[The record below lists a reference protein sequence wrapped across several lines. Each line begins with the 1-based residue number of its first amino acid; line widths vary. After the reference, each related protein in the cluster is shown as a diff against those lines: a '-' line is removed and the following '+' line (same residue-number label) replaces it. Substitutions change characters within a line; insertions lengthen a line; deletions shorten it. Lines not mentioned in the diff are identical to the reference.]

1 MEFKIPV
8 TQLIRQRRSVRNYSP
23 DGMEPD
29 MERQVREVLDLHTE
43 GPMGNRVAFHL
54 VHRKSAIAGQKVKL
68 GTYGFIKG
76 AQHFVAGEV
85 KIGTFTEL
93 DFGYLLEKIMLYLVD
108 MGLGTCWLGGTF
120 KRSELADI
128 LNTSEDVVIPAI
140 TPVGY
145 PAPSMS
151 RRELLIRKGAKS
163 DQRKPWNELFFDG
176 EFGKPLQHMDNEGS
190 LLPLEM
196 VRLAPSASN
205 KQPWRVVRS
214 ENNFH
219 FYLNRTPG
227 YGGFAPNVDIQHID
241 MGIAMAHFE
250 LSSWELGIEGSWK
263 IMDHGKVVKKGT
275 EYIVSWQTND
285 DCVSNLSPSG

>member
-8 TQLIRQRRSVRNYSP
+8 TQLIRQRRSVRNYFP
-23 DGMEPD
+23 DGIEAD
-29 MERQVREVLDLHTE
+29 LEQQVREVLAQHTD
-43 GPMGNRVAFHL
+43 GPMGNRVTFHL
-54 VHRKSAIAGQKVKL
+54 VLRKSAITEQKVKL

-76 AQHFVAGEV
+76 AQHFIAGEV
-85 KIGTFTEL
+85 QIGTFTEL
-93 DFGYLLEKIMLYLVD
+93 DYGCLLEKIMLHLVD

-120 KRSELADI
+120 KRSELAEI
-128 LNTSEDVVIPAI
+128 LSSSKDVVIPAI

-151 RRELLIRKGAKS
+151 RRERLIRKGAKS
-163 DQRKPWNELFFDG
+163 DQRKPWNELFFEEDF
-176 EFGKPLQHMDNEGS
+176 EKPLHYMENEES
-190 LLPLEM
+190 SIPLEM

-214 ENNFH
+214 DNNYH
-219 FYLNRTPG
+219 FFLSRTPG

-250 LSSWELGIEGSWK
+250 LSSMELGLEGKWE
-263 IMDHGKVVKKGT
+263 IMNHGKAMQKGI
-275 EYIVSWQTND
+275 EYIVSWKQGT
-285 DCVSNLSPSG
+285 SAGL

>member
-23 DGMEPD
+23 DEMELD
-29 MERQVREVLDLHTE
+29 MEQRIRAVLALHNS
-43 GPMGNRVAFHL
+43 GPMGNGVTFHL
-54 VHRKSAIAGQKVKL
+54 VHRVSAIAGQKVKL

-76 AQHFVAGEV
+76 AQHFIAGEV
-85 KIGTFTEL
+85 QIGTFIEL
-93 DFGYLLEKIMLYLVD
+93 DYGYLLEKIMLHLVD

-120 KRSELADI
+120 KRSELAEI
-128 LNTSEDVVIPAI
+128 LSSSEDVVIPAI

-151 RRELLIRKGAKS
+151 RRERLVRKGARS
-163 DQRKPWNELFFDG
+163 DHRKPWDILFFEGD
-176 EFGKPLQHMDNEGS
+176 FGKPLNYMENEEYS
-190 LLPLEM
+190 IPLEM

-214 ENNFH
+214 DNNFH
-219 FYLNRTPG
+219 FFLSRTPG
-227 YGGFAPNVDIQHID
+227 YGGFANNVDIQRID

-250 LSSWELGIEGSWK
+250 LSSREVGLAGNWEIMNHGKAMQKGIEYMVSWK
-263 IMDHGKVVKKGT
+263 QGNSAG
-275 EYIVSWQTND
+275 
-285 DCVSNLSPSG
+285 L